1 MMQSSDPQDNLFGFT
16 KPLVDLETKP
26 GEDLKDKLVSV
37 LLFACTLVSVI
48 TTFGI
53 VGIIFQVTFEFFQ
66 EVSLADFF
74 LDTKWTPLFAQKHF
88 GVWPLINGTLL
99 TTAIA
104 MSVAI
109 PLGLS
114 SAIYLAEYA
123 KPRVAAFL
131 RPAVELLAG
140 VPTVV
145 YGYFALLFVTP
156 LLRNI
161 FPLEVFNALSA
172 GLMMGIM
179 ITPTVGSISLDAIR
193 AVPSA
198 LREGSYALG
207 MTKLETIFKVVLPAA
222 LSGII
227 ASIILGISR
236 AVGETMTVVIAAGLQ
251 PRLTL
256 NPFEAI
262 ATMTAY
268 MAQISG
274 GDSPRGSLNFK
285 TLYAVGAV
293 LFLLTL
299 ILNLVSYWI
308 ARRFKEKYD

>member
-1 MMQSSDPQDNLFGFT
+1 MTVTNSPDDFYQASRQSLDKNPADDIEEKIVGTILFACA
-16 KPLVDLETKP
+16 
-26 GEDLKDKLVSV
+26 LVSV
-37 LLFACTLVSVI
+37 L
-48 TTFGI
+48 TTTGI
-53 VGIIFQVTFEFFQ
+53 VIIIFQETFGFFQ
-66 EVSLADFF
+66 EVSFAQFF
-74 LDTKWTPLFAQKHF
+74 LDTKWTPLFAERHF
-88 GVWPLINGTLL
+88 GIWPLINGTFL
-99 TTAIA
+99 TSAIA
-104 MSVAI
+104 MAVAI

-114 SAIYLAEYA
+114 SAIYLSEYA
-123 KPRVAAFL
+123 QPKVAAVL

-156 LLRNI
+156 LLRTFLPVEI
-161 FPLEVFNALSA
+161 FNALSA

-179 ITPTVGSISLDAIR
+179 ITPTVGSISLDSIR
-193 AVPSA
+193 AVPRS
-198 LREGSYALG
+198 LREGAYALG
-207 MTKLETIFKVVLPAA
+207 ITKLETIFKVVLPAA
-222 LSGII
+222 LSGIT

-251 PRLTL
+251 PKLTINL
-256 NPFEAI
+256 TESV

-299 ILNLVSYWI
+299 VLNIASYWI
-308 ARRFKEKYD
+308 SNRFKEKYE

>member
-1 MMQSSDPQDNLFGFT
+1 MTSTFDNRSSPAPTPSLDKQFSDDIREKLIEIALFSCG
-16 KPLVDLETKP
+16 
-26 GEDLKDKLVSV
+26 LVSV
-37 LLFACTLVSVI
+37 L

-53 VGIIFQVTFEFFQ
+53 VLIIFQVTFEFFQ
-66 EVSLADFF
+66 QVSLSEFF
-74 LDTKWTPLFAQKHF
+74 LDTQWTPLFADRHF
-88 GVWPLINGTLL
+88 GVWPLINGTFL

-104 MSVAI
+104 MLVAV
-109 PLGLS
+109 PLGLA

-123 KPRVAAFL
+123 KPSVASVL

-145 YGYFALLFVTP
+145 YGYFALLFITP
-156 LLRNI
+156 LLRNV

-179 ITPTVGSISLDAIR
+179 IMPTVGSISLDSIR
-193 AVPSA
+193 AVPRS

-207 MTKLETIFKVVLPAA
+207 LTKLETITKIILPAA
-222 LSGII
+222 LSGIT

-236 AVGETMTVVIAAGLQ
+236 AVGETMTVLIAAGQ
-251 PRLTL
+251 EPKLTL
-256 NPFEAI
+256 NPLEAI
-262 ATMTAY
+262 STMTAY

-274 GDSPRGSLNFK
+274 GDSPRGSVNFK

-293 LFLLTL
+293 LFLITL
-299 ILNLVSYWI
+299 VLNIVSYWI
-308 ARRFKEKYD
+308 TNRFKEKYD

>member
-1 MMQSSDPQDNLFGFT
+1 MQNANSPDNFYPPSEQKLTKEASEDIQEKIIAAILFGCA
-16 KPLVDLETKP
+16 
-26 GEDLKDKLVSV
+26 LVSI
-37 LLFACTLVSVI
+37 L

-53 VGIIFQVTFEFFQ
+53 VVIIFQVAFEFFQ
-66 EVSLADFF
+66 EVSLAQFF
-74 LDTKWTPLFAQKHF
+74 LDTKWTPLFANPRF
-88 GVWPLINGTLL
+88 GIWPLINGTLL

-104 MSVAI
+104 MAVAV

-114 SAIYLAEYA
+114 SAIYLSEYA
-123 KPRVAAFL
+123 KPKVAAIL

-140 VPTVV
+140 IPTVV

-156 LLRNI
+156 TLRI
-161 FPLEVFNALSA
+161 FLPLEIFNALSA

-193 AVPSA
+193 AVPRS
-198 LREGSYALG
+198 LREGAYALG
-207 MTKLETIFKVVLPAA
+207 ITKLETIFKIVLPAA
-222 LSGII
+222 LSGIT

-236 AVGETMTVVIAAGLQ
+236 AVGETMTVVIAAGQQ
-251 PRLTL
+251 PRITVNL
-256 NPFEAI
+256 FESVE
-262 ATMTAY
+262 TMTAY

-293 LFLLTL
+293 LFLITL
-299 ILNLVSYWI
+299 VLNLVSYWVSN
-308 ARRFKEKYD
+308 RYKEKYE

>member
-1 MMQSSDPQDNLFGFT
+1 MQNTNYQDDFYQNSRQSLDKKASEDIQEKIVAAILFCCG
-16 KPLVDLETKP
+16 
-26 GEDLKDKLVSV
+26 LVSV
-37 LLFACTLVSVI
+37 L

-53 VGIIFQVTFEFFQ
+53 VVIIFQVTFEFFQ

-74 LDTKWTPLFAQKHF
+74 LDTKWTPLFADKHF
-88 GVWPLINGTLL
+88 GVWPLINGTFL

-104 MSVAI
+104 MAVAI

-114 SAIYLAEYA
+114 SAIYLSEYA
-123 KPRVAAFL
+123 QPKVAAIL

-140 VPTVV
+140 IPTVV

-156 LLRNI
+156 LLRNFI
-161 FPLEVFNALSA
+161 PLEIFNALSA

-193 AVPSA
+193 AVPRS
-198 LREGSYALG
+198 LREGAYALG
-207 MTKLETIFKVVLPAA
+207 ITKLEAIFKVVLPAA
-222 LSGII
+222 LSGIT

-236 AVGETMTVVIAAGLQ
+236 AVGETMTVLIAAGQQ
-251 PRLTL
+251 PKLTA
-256 NPFEAI
+256 NFMESVE
-262 ATMTAY
+262 TMTAY

-293 LFLLTL
+293 LFVLTL
-299 ILNLVSYWI
+299 VLNIVSYWI
-308 ARRFKEKYD
+308 SHRFKEKYD

>member
-1 MMQSSDPQDNLFGFT
+1 MQSAKFGDEFGREERQSLDKKASDDIQEKIIQAILFCCA
-16 KPLVDLETKP
+16 
-26 GEDLKDKLVSV
+26 LVSV
-37 LLFACTLVSVI
+37 L

-53 VGIIFQVTFEFFQ
+53 VFIIFQVTFEFFQ
-66 EVSLADFF
+66 KVSFAQFF
-74 LDTKWTPLFAQKHF
+74 LDTKWTPLFAKQHF
-88 GVWPLINGTLL
+88 GIWPLICGTFL

-104 MSVAI
+104 MLVAI

-114 SAIYLAEYA
+114 SAIYLSEYA
-123 KPRVAAFL
+123 SSKVAAIL

-156 LLRNI
+156 SLRNI
-161 FPLEVFNALSA
+161 LPLEIFNALSP

-179 ITPTVGSISLDAIR
+179 ITPTVGSISIDAIQS
-193 AVPSA
+193 VPRS
-198 LREGSYALG
+198 LREGAYALG
-207 MTKLETIFKVVLPAA
+207 VTKLESIVKVVLPAA
-222 LSGII
+222 LSGIS

-236 AVGETMTVVIAAGLQ
+236 AVGETMTVLIAAGQQ
-251 PRLTL
+251 PKFSL
-256 NPFEAI
+256 NPFASVE
-262 ATMTAY
+262 TMTAY

-274 GDSPRGSLNFK
+274 GDSPRGSLNYQ

-299 ILNLVSYWI
+299 ALNIISNLISS
-308 ARRFKEKYD
+308 RFKEKYE

>member
-1 MMQSSDPQDNLFGFT
+1 MQGISPQDHSYRLI
-16 KPLVDLETKP
+16 DLQTKP
-26 GEDLKDKLVSV
+26 GEDIKDNLISAF
-37 LLFACTLVSVI
+37 LLACTLVSVV

-53 VGIIFQVTFEFFQ
+53 VAIIFQVTFEFFQ
-66 EVSLADFF
+66 EVSLAQFF
-74 LDTKWTPLFAQKHF
+74 LDTKWTPLFSERHF
-88 GVWPLINGTLL
+88 GVWPLINGTFL

-104 MSVAI
+104 MAVAI

-114 SAIYLAEYA
+114 SAIYLSEYA
-123 KPRVAAFL
+123 KPKVAAFL

-145 YGYFALLFVTP
+145 YGYFALLFITP

-179 ITPTVGSISLDAIR
+179 ITPTVGSISLDAIK
-193 AVPSA
+193 AVPAA
-198 LREGSYALG
+198 LREGAYALG
-207 MTKLETIFKVVLPAA
+207 ITKLETIYKVVLPAA
-222 LSGII
+222 LSGIT

-251 PRLTL
+251 PRLTF
-256 NPFEAI
+256 NPFDAI

-293 LFLLTL
+293 LFVLTL
-299 ILNLVSYWI
+299 ILNLISYWF